1 MLAVTVAEYVIR
13 DVTIGRDYSFL
24 MDAYVPR
31 YLYWEVSPCQTRILT
46 RLSF

>member
-31 YLYWEVSPCQTRILT
+31 YLYWEASPCQTQILT